1 MGIVQK
7 DSLRTMLISYLGLL
21 LGYINKAFLF
31 LLILSTEQIGVVN
44 LIFSLGILFAQ
55 LSNFGMVYSVW
66 KFFPFFYNKEK
77 KHHGFLPFSISIVL
91 IGVILMTFIALWFR
105 SDIESIYLEKSQLF
119 TNYYFWLIPLGIAY
133 VFYLVLEVYLRS
145 LLKNIVSVFAME
157 LVLRLAVTSIL
168 LLLWFKCITFD
179 DFVVLHSLVYFIPVI
194 ILLVYMYRIDELHLG
209 LSNFNISKKFRRII
223 FQFSSFN
230 YINTLGSTL
239 VISLDVIMIAS
250 YLGLQATGVYT
261 TVVFL
266 TSALQ
271 VPYKAIV
278 RISSPLIADHWKKR
292 EMEKMKELYTQVSS
306 VALVIGLGS
315 FLLIWSNIDF
325 LFSFLKPEFKAG
337 IWVFFFLMIG
347 RLTDM
352 YFGLNGAIFTTSK
365 KYKYDMIFTLFLIGT
380 VYGLNLLFI
389 PAYGISGAAIST
401 SIALV
406 CYNLGR
412 LLFVYKVYK
421 IHPFTKGQFLIIALG
436 LLTFFLCHYLQ
447 NIFQDLWIQMLFM
460 SSFVA
465 ILFFGSIYFFKL
477 EKETVNY
484 VNNSMDFLIKKIR
497 RKN

>member
-7 DSLRTMLISYLGLL
+7 DSLRTMLISYLGLF

-66 KFFPFFYNKEK
+66 KFFPFFNNKEK

-133 VFYLVLEVYLRS
+133 VIYLVLEVYLRS

-168 LLLWFKCITFD
+168 FLLWFKCITFD

-209 LSNFNISKKFRRII
+209 LSNFNISKKFRKII
-223 FQFSSFN
+223 FHFSTFN

-278 RISSPLIADHWKKR
+278 RISSPLI
-292 EMEKMKELYTQVSS
+292 
-306 VALVIGLGS
+306 
-315 FLLIWSNIDF
+315 
-325 LFSFLKPEFKAG
+325 
-337 IWVFFFLMIG
+337 
-347 RLTDM
+347 
-352 YFGLNGAIFTTSK
+352 
-365 KYKYDMIFTLFLIGT
+365 
-380 VYGLNLLFI
+380 
-389 PAYGISGAAIST
+389 
-401 SIALV
+401 
-406 CYNLGR
+406 
-412 LLFVYKVYK
+412 
-421 IHPFTKGQFLIIALG
+421 
-436 LLTFFLCHYLQ
+436 
-447 NIFQDLWIQMLFM
+447 
-460 SSFVA
+460 
-465 ILFFGSIYFFKL
+465 
-477 EKETVNY
+477 
-484 VNNSMDFLIKKIR
+484 
-497 RKN
+497 

>member
-1 MGIVQK
+1 
-7 DSLRTMLISYLGLL
+7 
-21 LGYINKAFLF
+21 
-31 LLILSTEQIGVVN
+31 
-44 LIFSLGILFAQ
+44 
-55 LSNFGMVYSVW
+55 
-66 KFFPFFYNKEK
+66 
-77 KHHGFLPFSISIVL
+77 
-91 IGVILMTFIALWFR
+91 LWFR

-145 LLKNIVSVFAME
+145 LMKNIVSVFAME
-157 LVLRLAVTSIL
+157 LVLRLAVTCIL
-168 LLLWFKCITFD
+168 FLLWFKCITFD

-209 LSNFNISKKFRRII
+209 LSNFNISKKFRKII
-223 FQFSSFN
+223 FQFSAFN
-230 YINTLGSTL
+230 YINTLVSTL

-421 IHPFTKGQFLIIALG
+421 IHPFTKGQFVILALG